1 MKIYQPDAGVLIAAS
16 SNLTLMYQ
24 LATADAVLSAD
35 WVARRWCIDSREQQP
50 GTGVSIGRC
59 RSCTERRLGR
69 PKLIYR

>member
-24 LATADAVLSAD
+24 LATADVVLSAD